1 MSERDSRPRFPRSVY
16 ALGTDPDPRFSLANE
31 RTFLAWIRTALAFLA
46 AGVALEALAVPIAP
60 SYRLAA
66 SAVFVVLGMLAS
78 LQAWVGWFRVER
90 AIREGRTL
98 PPLTIGSFIAVG
110 VLLATLLVAI
120 GLLV

>member
-1 MSERDSRPRFPRSVY
+1 MTGRRSSARLPRSVY
-16 ALGTDPDPRFSLANE
+16 ARGSEPDPRFSLANE

-46 AGVALEALAVPIAP
+46 AGVALEALAVPIDP
-60 SYRLAA
+60 GFRLAA

-90 AIREGRTL
+90 AMREGRAL
-98 PPLTIGSFIAVG
+98 PPLTIGSVIAVG
-110 VLLATLLVAI
+110 LLLAILLVAI

>member
-1 MSERDSRPRFPRSVY
+1 MIDPHPVKRPPWV
-16 ALGTDPDPRFSLANE
+16 D
-31 RTFLAWIRTALAFLA
+31 LA

-60 SYRLAA
+60 GYRLAA

-98 PPLTIGSFIAVG
+98 PPLTIGSVIAVG